1 MWHGFKLGLFV
12 LAIVVILSYAK
23 GDFSSASPKVVAK
36 LPAYQVEATAVLLPA
51 AYVVFDVESGEVL
64 LENKS
69 DTVLPIASVT
79 KLFTAAALIDNDL
92 NASTTI
98 SYQDTWAEEDF
109 GKLHPGEEYVLRELL
124 FPLLLE
130 SSNDAAAHFERVTE
144 GEVIKEMNALAES
157 VGLSGTSLVDASGL
171 SAKNVSTASDLA
183 RFLSYLH
190 QNQSHVL
197 DITTLRQYVG
207 PYTGWVNNSPV
218 IGKDYA
224 GGKHGYTEAALRTGA
239 VLFKEELSDTSRTIG
254 YVVLGSQNLA
264 TDIEL
269 LRDFV
274 HTRVRFE

>member
-12 LAIVVILSYAK
+12 LAVVVVLSYSE
-23 GDFSSASPKVVAK
+23 GDLSSASPSAVAK
-36 LPAYQVEATAVLLPA
+36 PVYQVETAEVLLPA

-64 LENKS
+64 LESKS
-69 DTVLPIASVT
+69 ESVLPIASVT
-79 KLFTAAALIDNDL
+79 KLFTAAAMMEGDL
-92 NASTTI
+92 TSSTTI
-98 SYQDTWAEEDF
+98 TYQDTWAEEDF
-109 GKLHPGEEYVLRELL
+109 GKLHAGEEYVLRELL

-130 SSNDAAAHFERVTE
+130 SSNDAAAHFERVTK
-144 GEVIKEMNALAES
+144 GEVIKEMNRLATEA
-157 VGLSGTSLVDASGL
+157 GLANTNLVDASGL
-171 SAKNVSTASDLA
+171 SAKNVSTAADLA

-190 QNQSHVL
+190 QNHSHVL

-218 IGKDYA
+218 LSKDYA

-239 VLFKEELSDTSRTIG
+239 VLFKEDISGTSRTIG
-254 YVVLGSQNLA
+254 YVVLGAASLSA
-264 TDIEL
+264 DIAQ

>member
-12 LAIVVILSYAK
+12 LAVVVVLSYSE
-23 GDFSSASPKVVAK
+23 GDLSSASPSAVAK
-36 LPAYQVEATAVLLPA
+36 PVYQVETAEVLLPA

-64 LENKS
+64 LESKS
-69 DTVLPIASVT
+69 ESVLPIASVT
-79 KLFTAAALIDNDL
+79 KLFTAAAMMEGDL
-92 NASTTI
+92 TASTTI

-109 GKLHPGEEYVLRELL
+109 GKLHAGEEYVLRELL

-130 SSNDAAAHFERVTE
+130 SSNDAAAHFERVTK
-144 GEVIKEMNALAES
+144 GEVIKEMNRLATEA
-157 VGLSGTSLVDASGL
+157 GLANTNLVDASGL
-171 SAKNVSTASDLA
+171 SAKNVSTAADLA

-190 QNQSHVL
+190 QNHSHVL

-218 IGKDYA
+218 LSKDYA

-239 VLFKEELSDTSRTIG
+239 VLFKEDISGTQRTIG
-254 YVVLGSQNLA
+254 YVVLGAASLSA
-264 TDIEL
+264 DIAQ

>member
-12 LAIVVILSYAK
+12 LAVVVVLSYSE
-23 GDFSSASPKVVAK
+23 GDLSSASPSAVAK
-36 LPAYQVEATAVLLPA
+36 PAYQVEAAEVLLPA

-64 LENKS
+64 LESKS
-69 DTVLPIASVT
+69 ESVLPIASVT
-79 KLFTAAALIDNDL
+79 KLFTAAAMMEGDL
-92 NASTTI
+92 TSSTTI
-98 SYQDTWAEEDF
+98 TYQDTWAEEDF
-109 GKLHPGEEYVLRELL
+109 GKLHAGEEYVLRELL

-130 SSNDAAAHFERVTE
+130 SSNDAAAHFERVTK
-144 GEVIKEMNALAES
+144 GEVIKEMNRLATEA
-157 VGLSGTSLVDASGL
+157 GLTNTNLVDASGL
-171 SAKNVSTASDLA
+171 SAKNVSTAADLA

-190 QNQSHVL
+190 QNHSHVL

-218 IGKDYA
+218 LSKDYA

-239 VLFKEELSDTSRTIG
+239 VLFKEDISGTPRTIG
-254 YVVLGSQNLA
+254 YVVLGAASLSA
-264 TDIEL
+264 DIAQ